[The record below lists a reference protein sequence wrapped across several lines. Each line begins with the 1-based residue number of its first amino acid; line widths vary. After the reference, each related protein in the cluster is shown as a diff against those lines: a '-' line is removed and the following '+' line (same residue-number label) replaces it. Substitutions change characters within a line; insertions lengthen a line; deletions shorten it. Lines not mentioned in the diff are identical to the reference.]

1 MYRIRYIRPTMDDS
15 NWLYPGLNNPWQVKF
30 ARVLA
35 YFRSTRVRCGL
46 SQEEL
51 ARKSGIPRTTI
62 SNIEMGRRNPTL
74 KTLILLSEAMG
85 KELKIHWIE
94 PVSEFDEF

>member
-1 MYRIRYIRPTMDDS
+1 
-15 NWLYPGLNNPWQVKF
+15 
-30 ARVLA
+30 
-35 YFRSTRVRCGL
+35 
-46 SQEEL
+46 
-51 ARKSGIPRTTI
+51 
-62 SNIEMGRRNPTL
+62 MGRRNLTL